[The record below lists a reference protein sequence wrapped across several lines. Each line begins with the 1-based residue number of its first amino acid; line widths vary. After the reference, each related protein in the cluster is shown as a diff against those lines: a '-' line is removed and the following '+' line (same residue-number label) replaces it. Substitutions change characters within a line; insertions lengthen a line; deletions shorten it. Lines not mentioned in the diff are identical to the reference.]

1 MAAGTFAPF
10 TLTSVREYIEIVVA
24 NPAANNDFVQIVVKP
39 YRMLMVFAEF
49 PAF

>member
-10 TLTSVREYIEIVVA
+10 TLIPVGEYIEIMVA
-24 NPAANNDFVQIVVKP
+24 DPAPNNGFVQIVVKF
-39 YRMLMVFAEF
+39 YRMLIELSKL

>member
-10 TLTSVREYIEIVVA
+10 TLIPVGEYIEIVVA
-24 NPAANNDFVQIVVKP
+24 NPTANNGFVQIVVKP